1 MRKSRKAVL
10 ASAIFVM
17 SVLASCGGGGGGS
30 GTGTGGGSL
39 PTDVGSPPGTGGGS
53 PGTDTGTSPGT
64 GVSGET
70 VKVLAQTLSGNKQQI
85 VICDLKP
92 DNTISCGKDI
102 NPDANI
108 RLMYLHELSDGTTVL
123 VDNNNKVY
131 YFDQATGTLNKLT
144 SGKDV
149 DGNPINNQLDLS
161 GYTRLYGHPNYA
173 VLTGED
179 YNTDHLFIT
188 KSGQYIQKP
197 NSNYSLLTLFK
208 GKNTILAIMDIFHTY
223 RIDAN
228 GNVSEIMDNG
238 TPVQFQK
245 FLITLG
251 DNILFHDATNSINLL
266 KDDGTLLK
274 LDTISEPADA
284 QMVKVGNDFYVA
296 VRDGTNLYYYR
307 NNKKL
312 LNSPIALGSNANRTY
327 YALDGSGNLYY
338 YDGSNVKVITTG
350 LVASSNAQAISS
362 FGGLIG
368 TSVGVIASDTA
379 NNQLYLLSTSGNTI
393 TSKTSTDTNLLNA
406 VNTCINGKSQIK
418 TGAVKD
424 EGTNKVMCVGSNGD
438 FSGII
443 YNNGNYIGKK
453 ITAVPSFA
461 RVSFITF
468 GINGAMV
475 EDDSSPANTEM
486 CSLNSIN
493 SKCVVVPRGWY
504 KRLDGD
510 IMAAFKD
517 GTFYLV
523 DPVAGTSNPIF
534 TGAIYAT
541 GGNVSYDIKIAAA
554 VYKTTDSQCPSG
566 YGNVIKLYKDGKEI
580 EYKSNNLCFDGKLL
594 KVYKWYYPSLIEVL
608 YNPHG
613 SDVTLTCNL

>member
-1 MRKSRKAVL
+1 MSSKSTKAVL
-10 ASAIFVM
+10 ASAIFGM

-30 GTGTGGGSL
+30 GAGTGGGS
-39 PTDVGSPPGTGGGS
+39 
-53 PGTDTGTSPGT
+53 SPGT

-70 VKVLAQTLSGNKQQI
+70 VKVLAQTLSGNKQQV

-108 RLMYLHELSDGTTVL
+108 TLKYEHELSNGITILADSN
-123 VDNNNKVY
+123 DKAY
-131 YFDQATGTLNKLT
+131 YFDPATGTLNKLT
-144 SGKDV
+144 NGKDV
-149 DGNPINNQLDLS
+149 AGKPINAQLDLS
-161 GYTRLYGHPNYA
+161 AYKHIYRLPNYGIYF
-173 VLTGED
+173 TGND
-179 YNTDHLFIT
+179 NTISHTVVT
-188 KSGQYIQKP
+188 KSGQYIQKTSSG
-197 NSNYSLLTLFK
+197 NNIYTFFE
-208 GKNTILAIMDIFHTY
+208 GDNIVVAVEIGHTY
-223 RIDAN
+223 RIDVN
-228 GNVSEIMDNG
+228 GNVGEIKDNG
-238 TPVQFQK
+238 VPIQFQK
-245 FLITLG
+245 VLAILG
-251 DNILFHDATNSINLL
+251 DNILVQSTNNSIYLL

-274 LDTISEPADA
+274 LDTINEADRDA
-284 QMVKVGNDFYVA
+284 LMVKVGNDFYIAIRV
-296 VRDGTNLYYYR
+296 GTNLYYYK

-312 LNSPIALGSNANRTY
+312 LDSPIALGSNANRTY
-327 YALDGSGNLYY
+327 YAFDGIGNLYY

-406 VNTCINGKSQIK
+406 INTCINGKSQIK

-424 EGTNKVMCVGSNGD
+424 EGTNKVMCVGNNGD

-443 YNNGNYIGKK
+443 YNSGNYTGKK
-453 ITAVPSFA
+453 ITAIPGFA
-461 RVSFITF
+461 RAVSITY

-475 EDDSSPANTEM
+475 EDDSSSANTEM

-534 TGAIYAT
+534 TGAIYAH
-541 GGNVSYDIKIAAA
+541 GGNVSYDMKIAAA
-554 VYKTTDSQCPSG
+554 VFKTTDSQCTSG

-594 KVYKWYYPSLIEVL
+594 KVYK
-608 YNPHG
+608 
-613 SDVTLTCNL
+613 